1 MFHKATPFFFFFL
14 TEVPQGMDLISRR
27 KGIAPILLGSRK
39 KNIEKE
45 GGPKGRLFYYCT
57 LHFTIWW
64 SYKPLL
70 SLLQVFEL
78 ICHIRETVFYTIRTT
93 RISDKEIAFCVL
105 VISFFQKNYNKD
117 RIRPGCLI
125 DIKALSFSYDTL
137 HSTVPSPMNTMQELV
152 RSSSEFSLRH

>member
-1 MFHKATPFFFFFL
+1 MICSTKPRHFLFFNWSAS
-14 TEVPQGMDLISRR
+14 GYGSISRR

-57 LHFTIWW
+57 LHFTIWR

-93 RISDKEIAFCVL
+93 RISHKEIAFCVL
-105 VISFFQKNYNKD
+105 VIGFFQKLQQRQD
-117 RIRPGCLI
+117 TSR
-125 DIKALSFSYDTL
+125 LSY
-137 HSTVPSPMNTMQELV
+137 
-152 RSSSEFSLRH
+152 

>member
-1 MFHKATPFFFFFL
+1 
-14 TEVPQGMDLISRR
+14 MDLISRR
-27 KGIAPILLGSRK
+27 KGITPILLGSRK

-57 LHFTIWW
+57 LHFTIWR

-93 RISDKEIAFCVL
+93 RISHKEIAFCVL
-105 VISFFQKNYNKD
+105 VISFFQKLQQRQD
-117 RIRPGCLI
+117 TSR
-125 DIKALSFSYDTL
+125 LSY
-137 HSTVPSPMNTMQELV
+137 
-152 RSSSEFSLRH
+152 

>member
-1 MFHKATPFFFFFL
+1 
-14 TEVPQGMDLISRR
+14 MDLISRR

-57 LHFTIWW
+57 LHFTIWR

-105 VISFFQKNYNKD
+105 VISFFQKLQQRQD
-117 RIRPGCLI
+117 TSR
-125 DIKALSFSYDTL
+125 LSSYDTL
-137 HSTVPSPMNTMQELV
+137 HSTFPSLMNTMQELV

>member
-1 MFHKATPFFFFFL
+1 
-14 TEVPQGMDLISRR
+14 MDLISGE

-57 LHFTIWW
+57 LHFTIWR
-64 SYKPLL
+64 SFKPLL

-105 VISFFQKNYNKD
+105 VISFSQNLQQRQDTSRLSYWQKSAFVFIWHLTFNFSFAHEHD
-117 RIRPGCLI
+117 ARAWEIIRRV
-125 DIKALSFSYDTL
+125 FSTTL
-137 HSTVPSPMNTMQELV
+137 NRNSHEMASC
-152 RSSSEFSLRH
+152 

>member
-1 MFHKATPFFFFFL
+1 
-14 TEVPQGMDLISRR
+14 MDLISRR

-57 LHFTIWW
+57 LHFTIWR

-78 ICHIRETVFYTIRTT
+78 ICHIRETVLCFSHRLFPKTT
-93 RISDKEIAFCVL
+93 TKTGYVQVVL
-105 VISFFQKNYNKD
+105 LTFKRFRFHMTPYIQQFL
-117 RIRPGCLI
+117 RP
-125 DIKALSFSYDTL
+125 
-137 HSTVPSPMNTMQELV
+137 
-152 RSSSEFSLRH
+152 

>member
-1 MFHKATPFFFFFL
+1 MDLIKKGQRKIKQIKKAQDLLHKATPFSFFL
-14 TEVPQGMDLISRR
+14 TEVPQGMDIISRR

-57 LHFTIWW
+57 LHFTIWR

-78 ICHIRETVFYTIRTT
+78 ICHIRETVFYTVRTT
-93 RISDKEIAFCVL
+93 RISDKEIAFCV
-105 VISFFQKNYNKD
+105 
-117 RIRPGCLI
+117 
-125 DIKALSFSYDTL
+125 
-137 HSTVPSPMNTMQELV
+137 
-152 RSSSEFSLRH
+152 